1 MTKEERKLLAD
12 LGNALDHWLHQYAPE
27 MCDRK
32 YVVETQRAMFDA
44 GGTLGYMVDLQQ
56 RIRAALSKRRRKYE
70 AR

>member
-32 YVVETQRAMFDA
+32 HVAATHRAMIEA
-44 GGTLGYMVDLQQ
+44 GGTLAYIATLRQG
-56 RIRAALSKRRRKYE
+56 IRACAALSKRRRK
-70 AR
+70 